1 MKEMKEMVIDGIG
14 CLLGQESLLL
24 DRRTIVFVHG
34 AGSSHQL
41 WMPQVAYLSKKYNTV
56 AINLPG
62 HGLGQRK
69 GETTITGYVHAVRDL
84 MDGLDHKKVVLAG
97 LSMGGAITQEFALTY
112 PERLMAIILFS
123 TGAKL
128 KVMPQRF
135 DMIRNDFEAYIQS
148 LPQFAFAKSTPQEII
163 EPVLDEARKRNPE
176 VVYGDFQACDTF
188 DLLARVKEIKVPCLI
203 FSGTEDKLTVP
214 KFQDYLHEQI
224 SGSKL
229 IHFENAGH
237 ILNLEKAKEVNKAIE
252 EFMDSLPQD

>member
-14 CLLGQESLLL
+14 CLLGQESLLP
-24 DRRTIVFVHG
+24 DQRAIVFVHG
-34 AGSSHQL
+34 AGSHHQL
-41 WMPQVAYLSKKYNTV
+41 WIPQMAYLSKKYNTV

-62 HGLGQRK
+62 HGLGSRK
-69 GETTITGYVHAVRDL
+69 GETTITGYVQAVRDL
-84 MDGLDHKKVVLAG
+84 MDGLGLKKVVLAG

-128 KVMPQRF
+128 KVMPQFF
-135 DMIRNDFEAYIQS
+135 DIIRNDFEAYVNF

-163 EPVLDEARKRNPE
+163 EPVLKEARKRNPE
-176 VVYGDFQACDTF
+176 VVYGDFQACDKF
-188 DLLARVKEIKVPCLI
+188 DLLARVKEIKIPCLI
-203 FSGTEDKLTVP
+203 FSGTEDKLTIP

-229 IHFENAGH
+229 IRFENAGH
-237 ILNLEKAKEVNKAIE
+237 ILNLEKTKEVNKAME